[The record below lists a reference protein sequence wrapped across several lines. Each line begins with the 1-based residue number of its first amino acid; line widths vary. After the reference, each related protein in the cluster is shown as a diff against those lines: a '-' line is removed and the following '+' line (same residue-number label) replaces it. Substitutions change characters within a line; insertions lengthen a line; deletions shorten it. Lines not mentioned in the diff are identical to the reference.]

1 MVHHRLAAIGCSLVI
16 ALAGCGDDE
25 QPSPAPG
32 AQAAGESS
40 QAYRDAVA
48 PVVASVDQARGLY
61 HDVPAGQKE
70 ALAERAQG
78 LAQKAQG
85 AAADL
90 RELEPPSSLR
100 SANSRLAD
108 AYTAFAT
115 ELEKAAAAEPL
126 STSELGD
133 VVREHE
139 QAAATVY
146 DEILASP

>member
-1 MVHHRLAAIGCSLVI
+1 MDRHRLAAIGCSIVV

-25 QPSPAPG
+25 QPSPAAG
-32 AQAAGESS
+32 TQAAGESS
-40 QAYRDAVA
+40 KAYRDAVA

-78 LAQKAQG
+78 LAQRAQK

-90 RELEPPSSLR
+90 RALEPPPSLR
-100 SANSRLAD
+100 NANSRLAD
-108 AYTAFAT
+108 VYAALAA
-115 ELEKAAAAEPL
+115 ELERAAAAAPL
-126 STSELGD
+126 SSSKLGD

-139 QAAATVY
+139 QAAGTVY
-146 DEILASP
+146 DEILTAP